1 MIRDNNPEA
10 ACKTCP
16 GNYFNHHK
24 NCPEHRDNAEKR
36 RQENEEMFKQYLILE
51 RIRANGLD
59 IRGL

>member
-10 ACKTCP
+10 MCSYCT
-16 GNYFNHHK
+16 GNYFNHDK
-24 NCPEHRDNAEKR
+24 NCPDHRVNIEKR
-36 RQENEEMFKQYLILE
+36 RQENEELFKQYIILE